1 MYSHIMWFYLYIR
14 PFGYMIM
21 WWYIYNYIHTYI
33 HMRIWA
39 HIYIYTYVY
48 THTHSTYTCDP
59 EVYYCFYYHCFH
71 TTWLCTCVSLVAHP
85 HNKREMTHIRIRVE
99 ENYSLGSRS
108 TQASVIS
115 KTAFLGQAVTPVAGF
130 HVRCQK
136 YAKKNHRVSP
146 ISWI

>member
-21 WWYIYNYIHTYI
+21 WWYIYIIIYIRIYI
-33 HMRIWA
+33 WGYG